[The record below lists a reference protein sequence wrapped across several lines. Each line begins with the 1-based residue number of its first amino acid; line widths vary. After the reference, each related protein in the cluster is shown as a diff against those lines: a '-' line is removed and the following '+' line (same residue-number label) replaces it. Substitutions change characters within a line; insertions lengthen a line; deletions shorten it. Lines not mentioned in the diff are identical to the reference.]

1 MAHKCIREANKGLA
15 EQNRRLAPHPSDPNV
30 IFVET
35 EQIEKKGGTMLI
47 RVSATFCPF
56 CGERLRETV

>member
-15 EQNRRLAPHPSDPNV
+15 EQNRRLAPHPTDPDV

-35 EQIEKKGGTMLI
+35 EYIEKKDGGIVI